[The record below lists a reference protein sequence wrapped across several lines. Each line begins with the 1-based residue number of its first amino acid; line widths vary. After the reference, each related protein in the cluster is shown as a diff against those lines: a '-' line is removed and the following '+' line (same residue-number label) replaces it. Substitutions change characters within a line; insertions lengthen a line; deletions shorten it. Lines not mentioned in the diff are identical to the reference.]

1 MTKSDFA
8 RSLGVPPSTITEACK
23 AGKLLEAAL
32 VEVPGRKRR
41 QVDANHPA
49 AVKYAKRHEGNPPI
63 DGPEPKAPRSG
74 RPKAGDARARDARRF
89 AKAGAK
95 RAGKKAG
102 RAVAA
107 AVKGRAPRKEY
118 EPGRD
123 AINEIRLDMPPVDIL
138 DAKIAHAPE
147 SLRALLDMT
156 IEQVLRGY
164 GSVGDLIDVL
174 KSTKMMTDI
183 EASRLKISERRGEL
197 VERELIK
204 VHVFG
209 PIAETLLRI
218 LADAPRTITV
228 RTRALVESEA
238 SNEDVEAT
246 VRKLLEKEFADLK
259 KRLTRALKKAAP
271 RDEVA
276 A

>member
-1 MTKSDFA
+1 M
-8 RSLGVPPSTITEACK
+8 ACK
-23 AGKLLEAAL
+23 PGKLLAPAL
-32 VEVPGRKRR
+32 LEVDGRTRI
-41 QVDANHPA
+41 DADHPA
-49 AVKYAKRHEGNPPI
+49 AVDYARRFDGCPPPPPMGEAEGAK
-63 DGPEPKAPRSG
+63 GG

-89 AKAGAK
+89 AKVGAK

-107 AVKGRAPRKEY
+107 AGKGRAPRKDY

-156 IEQVLRGY
+156 IEQVLLSY